1 MIFLDFLKKFTK
13 KKVTKKI
20 QSRPLTDDEFNE
32 IRSKRQK
39 KMNDILD
46 KISKKGI
53 ESLSIHEKNFLDN
66 YGKNQL
72 F

>member
-1 MIFLDFLKKFTK
+1 
-13 KKVTKKI
+13 VTKKI

-53 ESLSIHEKNFLDN
+53 ESLSIHEKNFLNN
-66 YGKNQL
+66 YGKN
-72 F
+72 

>member
-1 MIFLDFLKKFTK
+1 MIFLDLLKKFTK

-53 ESLSIHEKNFLDN
+53 ESLSINEKNFLDN
-66 YGKNQL
+66 YGKK
-72 F
+72 

>member
-53 ESLSIHEKNFLDN
+53 ESLSIHEKNFLNN
-66 YGKNQL
+66 YGKN
-72 F
+72 

>member
-1 MIFLDFLKKFTK
+1 MIFLDFLKKITK

-53 ESLSIHEKNFLDN
+53 ESLSIHEKNFLNN
-66 YGKNQL
+66 YGKN
-72 F
+72 

>member
-53 ESLSIHEKNFLDN
+53 ESLSIHEKNLLNN
-66 YGKNQL
+66 YEKN
-72 F
+72 